1 MKIGQFIDHAVSS
14 VQCDPLIWILI
25 SPVAKVVELAASIII
40 MHIYLGGYNYH
51 NGVVSLLYQSMVSI
65 SYQCMVRALLMTVS
79 EVSNYD
85 KAIT

>member
-51 NGVVSLLYQSMVSI
+51 NGVRFFVIIINVWLGHS
-65 SYQCMVRALLMTVS
+65 
-79 EVSNYD
+79 
-85 KAIT
+85 